1 MSDILTKLAL
11 MLEQR
16 KDESPDASYVASLY
30 LKGTN
35 EILKK
40 IGEEASEVIIAAKDE
55 NGLVHEVAD
64 LWFHTLVLLAQQG
77 MSPED
82 VLKEL
87 ESRFGESGL
96 TEKANRTS

>member
-1 MSDILTKLAL
+1 MSDILIKLAQI
-11 MLEQR
+11 LEQR

-30 LKGTN
+30 HKGTD

-40 IGEEASEVIIAAKDE
+40 IGEEAAEVIIAAKDE
-55 NGLVHEVAD
+55 NGLAHEVAD

-87 ESRFGESGL
+87 ESRLGESGL
-96 TEKANRTS
+96 TEKANRIS